1 MAVTRFLASNLAC
14 LCAKDETTLSS
25 VAKTLQMAPSSLLR
39 LAHGETKARLST
51 LMRLGE
57 YFHIDYVSLGAVDL
71 TAPGALEAATRKPE
85 AASEAAPMALDADDA
100 PVAKPVVAAPPVWER
115 RVPLLTCRQ
124 AMELEAADARSA
136 AAIDWLSPLPWGLFS
151 DASLFA
157 VKAPSATMHPSIR
170 QGDYLYLRIARE
182 TPFDP
187 NAGVLAEVGSD
198 ENLVFSLGTIV
209 AKSSEELLLVG
220 TNPITGTE
228 PRKVRK
234 IVGVVVAVLSIR

>member
-1 MAVTRFLASNLAC
+1 MASTRHLANNLIY
-14 LCAKDETTLSS
+14 LCQREGVSVSA
-25 VAKTLQMAPSSLLR
+25 VAKAQGISPTALLKLSR
-39 LAHGETKARLST
+39 GESAARIST
-51 LMRLGE
+51 LARLGE
-57 YFHIDYVSLGAVDL
+57 YFHVNPIALGAADL
-71 TAPGALEAATRKPE
+71 TIPSVFEAATRKPE

-100 PVAKPVVAAPPVWER
+100 PVAKPVVAAPPAWER

-170 QGDYLYLRIARE
+170 QGDYLYLRIAME